1 MPIPAF
7 KMSDVDDPVINKFK
21 ELAAQKGRIE
31 PSLLEEPKEVL
42 LEKLHLTSGEYL
54 TNAAMMLFSK
64 DPENGN

>member
-42 LEKLHLTSGEYL
+42 LENFILHRV
-54 TNAAMMLFSK
+54 NI
-64 DPENGN
+64 